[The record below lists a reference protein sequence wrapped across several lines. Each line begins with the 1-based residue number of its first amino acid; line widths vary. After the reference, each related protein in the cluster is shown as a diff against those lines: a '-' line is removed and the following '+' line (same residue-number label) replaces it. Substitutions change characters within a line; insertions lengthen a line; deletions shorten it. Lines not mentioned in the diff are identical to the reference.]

1 MTPAQRRLER
11 ARNRERKKRN
21 KDKEKPIVSEL
32 RRLKHHGRACNK
44 NRHKKI
50 VDKYVTAIKREMV
63 ERVQP

>member
-44 NRHKKI
+44 NRFKQI
-50 VDKYVTAIKREMV
+50 VNGHIMAIKKEMA
-63 ERVQP
+63 ESRQP